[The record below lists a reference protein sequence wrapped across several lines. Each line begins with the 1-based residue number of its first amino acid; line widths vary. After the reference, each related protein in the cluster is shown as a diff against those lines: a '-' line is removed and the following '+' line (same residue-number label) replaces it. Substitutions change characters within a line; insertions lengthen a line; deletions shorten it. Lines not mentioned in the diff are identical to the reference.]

1 MAISRELFLSTA
13 PVAGERVRVDKL
25 LRVVLKII
33 LVAALV
39 TMPLY
44 IVGEEFTLSHL
55 WRVLA
60 INGGTA
66 LGTLALLQ
74 LARLGQTRIVSAV
87 LVWGL
92 FALISYL
99 AATTGEPVHVN
110 VVNFVLVLVLASLL
124 LRLRDGL
131 LILISCLLV
140 MIAIAYRQ
148 SLSGAAIDQNERFVE
163 TMVQFIPQ
171 FLIIALLLRVFA
183 AISGSGSSAQPPKN
197 RRSESQ
203 ADDPAD
209 A

>member
-1 MAISRELFLSTA
+1 M
-13 PVAGERVRVDKL
+13 DKL
-25 LRVVLKII
+25 LRVILKII

-44 IVGEEFTLSHL
+44 IVGEEFTLAHL

-74 LARLGQTRIVSAV
+74 LARLGRTRIVSAV

-92 FALISYL
+92 FAPISYL
-99 AATTGEPVHVN
+99 AAATGEPVHVN

-124 LRLRDGL
+124 LRPRDGL
-131 LILISCLLV
+131 LISISCLLV
-140 MIAIAYRQ
+140 MITIAYRQ
-148 SLSGAAIDQNERFVE
+148 SLSGAASDQNERFVE

-197 RRSESQ
+197 RRSESR
-203 ADDPAD
+203 ADDLAD

>member
-1 MAISRELFLSTA
+1 M
-13 PVAGERVRVDKL
+13 DKL

-183 AISGSGSSAQPPKN
+183 AISGSGSSALPPKN
-197 RRSESQ
+197 HRSESR

>member
-1 MAISRELFLSTA
+1 MAILRELFLSTA
-13 PVAGERVRVDKL
+13 PVAGDRVRVDKL
-25 LRVVLKII
+25 LRVILKII

-55 WRVLA
+55 WRVLG

-74 LARLGQTRIVSAV
+74 LARLGRTRIVSAV

-110 VVNFVLVLVLASLL
+110 VVNFVIGIGSRELVV
-124 LRLRDGL
+124 
-131 LILISCLLV
+131 
-140 MIAIAYRQ
+140 
-148 SLSGAAIDQNERFVE
+148 
-163 TMVQFIPQ
+163 T
-171 FLIIALLLRVFA
+171 
-183 AISGSGSSAQPPKN
+183 
-197 RRSESQ
+197 
-203 ADDPAD
+203 PA
-209 A
+209 

>member
-1 MAISRELFLSTA
+1 MAIVRELFLSTA
-13 PVAGERVRVDKL
+13 PVAGDRVRVDKL
-25 LRVVLKII
+25 LRVILKII

-55 WRVLA
+55 WRVLG

-74 LARLGQTRIVSAV
+74 LARLGRTRIVSAV

-92 FALISYL
+92 FAPISYL
-99 AATTGEPVHVN
+99 AAATGEPVHVN

-124 LRLRDGL
+124 LRPRDGL
-131 LILISCLLV
+131 LISISCLLV
-140 MIAIAYRQ
+140 MITIAYRQ
-148 SLSGAAIDQNERFVE
+148 SLSGAASDQNERFVE

-197 RRSESQ
+197 RRSESR
-203 ADDPAD
+203 ADDLAD